1 MKKTDKKSRESLYLI
16 LNLVFAVIAMVFA
29 LTLLGGIVAED
40 ANTVSVFLGLS
51 ILSQVLFQ
59 CLVFVVQDRKRDKIR
74 ATILASLYIVA
85 AVIAFSA
92 KNHWSLYYIATFL
105 VVITMSLT
113 QFLLIEK
120 EKTKKG
126 IITNILLCVVLLG
139 LSVAV
144 MVGMD
149 EKNMLY
155 ITIVAALLLLFT
167 SLKRLLFPTFKLEKI
182 KLLIDILVKTHAFDG
197 LICLLAFIIAFSF
210 MFPMVEPT
218 ITNFWDAMW
227 YCFAVVTTIGFGD
240 FYATTIVG
248 RVLTVILGIY
258 GIVVVAILTSV
269 IVNFYNAVTSR
280 DKAKDIIE

>member
-155 ITIVAALLLLFT
+155 ITIVATLLLLFT

>member
-120 EKTKKG
+120 EKTKRG

-149 EKNMLY
+149 EKNMLF
-155 ITIVAALLLLFT
+155 ITIVATLLLLFT

>member
-120 EKTKKG
+120 EKTKRG